1 MVNQQSMSKAAL
13 PNTFIIG
20 VQKAGTTTLDDWL
33 AQHPQI
39 YCYESLK
46 DVLLFARF
54 NSMAEITQ
62 RMQKEPAAYKNEPV
76 VLQSAVNYIFY
87 PQYLAK
93 LAEMRPDAK
102 LLLILRNPLDR
113 AVSSYGYFTK
123 MLRENRGMEE
133 ALIYKP
139 SDSTEFS
146 RDNSD
151 FTYIEHGLYA
161 KQIKSC
167 LQYFPK
173 EQLLVLDYDELAT
186 NPKGL
191 LQRIYTFLNIEAFE
205 PDLTP
210 KNVTGS
216 VKSQT
221 FQDKLVNRSNARKWF
236 VDKII
241 DPIFPVGKRK
251 MLKKKLFEMNTGK
264 KQPAVQVKQ
273 EDKETVARIKK
284 QLKPYFIED
293 AKELDAL
300 LGTSFY
306 EQWFEKKLSTVK
318 SKS

>member
-1 MVNQQSMSKAAL
+1 MSKAIL
-13 PNTFIIG
+13 PNTFLIG

-54 NSMAEITQ
+54 NSTDEILQ
-62 RMQKEPAAYKNEPV
+62 RMQKEPAPYKGEPV

-87 PQYLAK
+87 PQYLQQ
-93 LAEMRPDAK
+93 LAQMQPNAK
-102 LLLILRNPLDR
+102 LLLILRNPVDR

-123 MLRENRGMEE
+123 MLRETRSMEE
-133 ALIYKP
+133 ALVYTP
-139 SDSTEFS
+139 SANTDFS

-161 KQIKSC
+161 RQIRNC
-167 LQYFPK
+167 LQYFSK
-173 EQLLVLDYDELAT
+173 DQLLVLDYDELAK
-186 NPKGL
+186 NPKVL
-191 LQRIYTFLNIEAFE
+191 LQQIYTFLGIDAFE

-216 VKSQT
+216 VKSQAL
-221 FQDKLVNRSNARKWF
+221 QDKLVNRSSFRKWV
-236 VDKII
+236 VDKVI
-241 DPIFPVGKRK
+241 DPFFPVGKRK

-264 KQPAVQVKQ
+264 KQAVVAAKQ

-284 QLKPYFIED
+284 QLKPYFLED
-293 AKELDAL
+293 TRELDAM
-300 LGTSFY
+300 LGTTFY
-306 EQWFEKKLSTVK
+306 EQWFEKKMAAAEK
-318 SKS
+318 SS

>member
-1 MVNQQSMSKAAL
+1 MSKAIL
-13 PNTFIIG
+13 PNTFLIG

-54 NSMAEITQ
+54 NSTDEILQ
-62 RMQKEPAAYKNEPV
+62 RMQKEPAPYKGEPV

-87 PQYLAK
+87 PQYLQQ
-93 LAEMRPDAK
+93 LAQMQPNAK
-102 LLLILRNPLDR
+102 LLLILRNPVDR

-123 MLRENRGMEE
+123 MLRETRSMEE
-133 ALIYKP
+133 ALVYTP
-139 SDSTEFS
+139 SDNTDFS

-161 KQIKSC
+161 RQIRNC
-167 LQYFPK
+167 LQYFSK
-173 EQLLVLDYDELAT
+173 DQLLVLDYDELAK

-191 LQRIYTFLNIEAFE
+191 LQQIYTFLGIDAFE

-216 VKSQT
+216 VKSQAL
-221 FQDKLVNRSNARKWF
+221 QDKLVNRSNFRKWV
-236 VDKII
+236 VDKVI
-241 DPIFPVGKRK
+241 DPFFPVGKRK

-264 KQPAVQVKQ
+264 KQAVVAVKQ

-284 QLKPYFIED
+284 QLKPYFLED
-293 AKELDAL
+293 ARELDAM
-300 LGTSFY
+300 LGTTFY
-306 EQWFEKKLSTVK
+306 EQWFEKKMAATEK
-318 SKS
+318 SS